1 MPAIPDL
8 PSARKF
14 DLERLRAVIS
24 AERTNARLTQ
34 DEVAATIGCSRKWV
48 SRFERGLS
56 VPNFENVI
64 AYASMF
70 GIGIYMDIPEPT
82 IDFELLSRGISK
94 VE

>member
-1 MPAIPDL
+1 MSASSDL
-8 PSARKF
+8 SSTQKF
-14 DLERLRAVIS
+14 DLERLRTAIS
-24 AERTNARLTQ
+24 VERTNARITQ

-70 GIGIYMDIPEPT
+70 GIGIYMDVPARVADLERS
-82 IDFELLSRGISK
+82 SRGVSK

>member
-1 MPAIPDL
+1 MTEDHDL
-8 PSARKF
+8 SKATKF
-14 DLERLRAVIS
+14 DLERLRALIS
-24 AERTNARLTQ
+24 AERANARITQ
-34 DEVAATIGCSRKWV
+34 DDVAATIGCSRKWV

-70 GIGIYMDIPEPT
+70 GIGISMDIPERVP
-82 IDFELLSRGISK
+82 DLELPSRGISK

>member
-1 MPAIPDL
+1 MSASPDL
-8 PSARKF
+8 SSAQKF
-14 DLERLRAVIS
+14 DLERLRMVIS
-24 AERTNARLTQ
+24 AERTNARITQ

-70 GIGIYMDIPEPT
+70 GIGIYMDIPERVADLDQP
-82 IDFELLSRGISK
+82 SRGISK

>member
-1 MPAIPDL
+1 MTDSADL
-8 PSARKF
+8 SEACKF
-14 DLERLRAVIS
+14 DLGRLRAAIS
-24 AERTNARLTQ
+24 AERTNARITQ

-70 GIGIYMDIPEPT
+70 GIGIYMDIPKTVADLDLP
-82 IDFELLSRGISK
+82 SRGVSK

>member
-1 MPAIPDL
+1 M
-8 PSARKF
+8 SASPVLFSVKKF
-14 DLERLRAVIS
+14 DLERLRTVIS

-70 GIGIYMDIPEPT
+70 GIGIYMDLPERVA
-82 IDFELLSRGISK
+82 DLELPSRGNSK
-94 VE
+94 IE